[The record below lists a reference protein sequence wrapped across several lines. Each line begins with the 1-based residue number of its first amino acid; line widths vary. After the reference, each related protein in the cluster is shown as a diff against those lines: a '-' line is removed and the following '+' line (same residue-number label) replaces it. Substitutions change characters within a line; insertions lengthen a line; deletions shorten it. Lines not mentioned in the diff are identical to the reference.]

1 MNSSHIQLDESIRF
15 SSEKSFL
22 HLSRLHHFLQRTKCG
37 NKPCTGFIRF
47 FYIFNSFFFFFK
59 FPLKKSGIGVP
70 IRNDSRSE
78 VIVSQLTSSASYRRS
93 IDSPFVTVGAVI
105 TAHDFNTEMSKALR
119 FYAPGS
125 DRRHHGGSEKKL
137 FEEFGLQRSLSDSD
151 INLIVSSWN
160 FLKKRLSSFAPKL
173 LIG

>member
-1 MNSSHIQLDESIRF
+1 M
-15 SSEKSFL
+15 
-22 HLSRLHHFLQRTKCG
+22 
-37 NKPCTGFIRF
+37 
-47 FYIFNSFFFFFK
+47 
-59 FPLKKSGIGVP
+59 GVP
-70 IRNDSRSE
+70 IRNDSGSE

-125 DRRHHGGSEKKL
+125 NRRHHGGSEKKL

-151 INLIVSSWN
+151 INLIIKMIIQLETSWN

-173 LIG
+173 FIG

>member
-1 MNSSHIQLDESIRF
+1 M
-15 SSEKSFL
+15 
-22 HLSRLHHFLQRTKCG
+22 
-37 NKPCTGFIRF
+37 
-47 FYIFNSFFFFFK
+47 
-59 FPLKKSGIGVP
+59 GIP
-70 IRNDSRSE
+70 IRNDSGSE
-78 VIVSQLTSSASYRRS
+78 VIVRQLTSSASYRRS

-160 FLKKRLSSFAPKL
+160 FLKKRLSSFAPNVF
-173 LIG
+173 IR